1 MSVLP
6 ARRPPDDSPA
16 DWRMLALAAAPPLAV
31 LVLRVLMPGQ
41 PEGDGLY
48 PVTAASM
55 VSDPGEAFWLAARP
69 LLYGLLA
76 ISAVLGGLWLAVRR
90 LGWPRV
96 RPAVLALWVLMWTA
110 MGAWLVASEMNRNGR
125 QPLPEQSARV
135 LLARE
140 MQPTKRRPGG
150 TEVYFE
156 RQGDATPQRLFV
168 EDAPVTAFAPGSIAR
183 LHAHAG
189 RWWGQWGR
197 LESRLELPR
206 PPVSAPAG
214 RAPGG

>member
-1 MSVLP
+1 
-6 ARRPPDDSPA
+6 
-16 DWRMLALAAAPPLAV
+16 
-31 LVLRVLMPGQ
+31 
-41 PEGDGLY
+41 
-48 PVTAASM
+48 
-55 VSDPGEAFWLAARP
+55 
-69 LLYGLLA
+69 
-76 ISAVLGGLWLAVRR
+76 
-90 LGWPRV
+90 
-96 RPAVLALWVLMWTA
+96 MWTA